1 MICTLLHLAKFCHYT
16 MYVITFSILTVSC
29 YILYLEQAIE
39 EAKMEASILT
49 KRSEN
54 LEVETPSITICPKP
68 AFKEFSNTEAYEAP
82 LRVLLSDSFVYENVK
97 SK

>member
-1 MICTLLHLAKFCHYT
+1 MVCTSLNLAKFCHYT
-16 MYVITFSILTVSC
+16 MYVITFSTLTVSC

-39 EAKMEASILT
+39 EAKREATILT
-49 KRSEN
+49 KRSES

-68 AFKEFSNTEAYEAP
+68 AFKEFANTEYDVP
-82 LRVLLSDSFVYENVK
+82 MRVLFSDSFVYESVK

>member
-1 MICTLLHLAKFCHYT
+1 MACTTLHLAMFCHYT
-16 MYVITFSILTVSC
+16 MYVITFSTLTVSC

-39 EAKMEASILT
+39 EAKREATILT
-49 KRSEN
+49 KRSES

-68 AFKEFSNTEAYEAP
+68 AFKEFVHNAEYDVP
-82 LRVLLSDSFVYENVK
+82 MRVLFSDSFVYENVK